1 MKKLLSL
8 VLALAI
14 LTAALFSLS
23 SCGGLTEKDLAVG
36 EGACKYLETRSTEGR
51 DLKYVMLTVK
61 DYGSMIILLD
71 ATTAPKTVENFLKL
85 VNEGFYDGLTFHRII
100 DNFMIQGGCTK
111 GDGTGGSN
119 ETIKGE
125 FSANGHKNN
134 ISHKYG
140 VISMARSSG
149 DETNN
154 YGRDSA
160 SSQFFICNADASD
173 SLDGEYAAFGYVI
186 AGLGTVDKI
195 TDEVFPLTD
204 YYEYY
209 LNYMATGEYMYYYY
223 WNSMGNGALSNKDAQ
238 PVIARIIEITEEEAM
253 SYVK

>member
-8 VLALAI
+8 VIALAI
-14 LTAALFSLS
+14 LTASLLSLS
-23 SCGGLTEKDLAVG
+23 SCGKLTEKDLAVG

-61 DYGSMIILLD
+61 DFGSMIILLD

-125 FSANGHKNN
+125 FSANGYTNN
-134 ISHKYG
+134 IPHERG
-140 VISMARSSG
+140 VISMARS
-149 DETNN
+149 NAP
-154 YGRDSA
+154 DSA
-160 SSQFFICNADASD
+160 STQFFICHEDAPH
-173 SLDGEYAAFGYVI
+173 LDGQYAAFGKVI
-186 AGLGTVDKI
+186 SGMEVVDAVC
-195 TDEVFPLTD
+195 E
-204 YYEYY
+204 
-209 LNYMATGEYMYYYY
+209 A
-223 WNSMGNGALSNKDAQ
+223 AQ
-238 PVIARIIEITEEEAM
+238 PLDNNGTIAPEDQPVMTSVTIHQ
-253 SYVK
+253 